1 MIIER
6 RDILFLIDK
15 DKNEF
20 YYNITY
26 EFDENLN
33 SNLLRVKINNNEYD
47 HLIQYYNPIT
57 NNHWQNADEAFN
69 YILDGIQFVDLSL
82 QIDEISNNIDGNI

>member
-26 EFDENLN
+26 ELDEVTNLYFI
-33 SNLLRVKINNNEYD
+33 RIKINNNEND
-47 HLIQYYNPIT
+47 HLVQYYNPIT
-57 NNHWQNADEAFN
+57 NMHWQNADEAFN
-69 YILDGIQFVDLSL
+69 YILDGIQFVDFSL